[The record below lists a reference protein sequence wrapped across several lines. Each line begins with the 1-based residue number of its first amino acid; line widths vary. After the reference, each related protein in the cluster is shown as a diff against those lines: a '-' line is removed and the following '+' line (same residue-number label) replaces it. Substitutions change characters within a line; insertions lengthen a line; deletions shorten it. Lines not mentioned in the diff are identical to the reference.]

1 MKKLTIRLDDYV
13 YNRLL
18 LVSNEE
24 KISINK
30 VVGLILKKEIDKP
43 KEITNYE
50 EINNKLNLI
59 EDKLISISKKQQY
72 HFKLSLQHFVN
83 QGYLENAD
91 PKENKSY
98 KDFQKRNLDK
108 FNE

>member
-13 YNRLL
+13 YDRLL
-18 LVSNEE
+18 LVSREE
-24 KISINK
+24 KKSINK
-30 VVGLILKKEIDKP
+30 IVGLIVKKEIEKP
-43 KEITNYE
+43 KELNILE
-50 EINNKLNLI
+50 EFDNKLISI
-59 EDKLISISKKQQY
+59 ENKLISISKKQQY

-91 PKENKSY
+91 PKDNKSY
-98 KDFQKRNLDK
+98 QDFLNHNKNS